1 MQFQQTFISIP
12 LSIDR
17 HFDLHKRLYLYV
29 AGHDDK
35 PNIVKY
41 HPTANG
47 VLASSSLDL
56 TVKIWDISKAKDLI
70 TLNGHTEQVGTISK
84 YVM

>member
-1 MQFQQTFISIP
+1 MLVNFSNTVVRNRQ
-12 LSIDR
+12 LSIEY
-17 HFDLHKRLYLYV
+17 HFHSHKSLYFYV

-56 TVKIWDISKAKDLI
+56 TVKIWDIGKAKDLI
-70 TLNGHTEQVGTISK
+70 TLNGHTEQVGNIQ
-84 YVM
+84 